1 MGNDNKDKE
10 NLENDNQ
17 EPENLKPEDQESSGE
32 ESSEADFS
40 ESESSGE
47 EVEEELT
54 APESTLES
62 IPETP
67 PEAASESSAEPAPE
81 TTPES
86 ASEPEIAA
94 SASQPDETEEEYEK
108 TTVKQVSL
116 KWGLYI
122 GLVMIVWG
130 LVMQIAGLVDN
141 QYLGF
146 VSYLF
151 LIAGIVLAHK
161 EFKTNGDGFMAY
173 SQGLGI
179 GTLLS
184 VVSGAISAVFS
195 YIYVKFIDDSMLT
208 IVKDLQVEKMEE
220 QGLSDAQIEQ
230 AMEIAGKFMVP
241 EVMLP
246 LALLSMV
253 FVGFILSLIV
263 SAFTKNVNPQAEI

>member
-1 MGNDNKDKE
+1 MENENKDKE
-10 NLENDNQ
+10 NLENENQ
-17 EPENLKPEDQESSGE
+17 EPENLKPEDQESSGD

-54 APESTLES
+54 TPESTSES

-67 PEAASESSAEPAPE
+67 PESVSESSAEPPPE
-81 TTPES
+81 SAPES
-86 ASEPEIAA
+86 ASEPAA
-94 SASQPDETEEEYEK
+94 AVSASKPDETEEEYEK

-130 LVMQIAGLVDN
+130 LVMQIAGLVGN
-141 QYLGF
+141 QLLGS

-184 VVSGAISAVFS
+184 VVSGAISVVFS

-208 IVKDLQVEKMEE
+208 IVRDLQVEKMEE

-241 EVMLP
+241 EVMFP

>member
-10 NLENDNQ
+10 NLENENQ
-17 EPENLKPEDQESSGE
+17 EHDDMKPEDQESSGE

-81 TTPES
+81 TTQES
-86 ASEPEIAA
+86 ASEPAA
-94 SASQPDETEEEYEK
+94 AVSASKPDENEEEYEK
-108 TTVKQVSL
+108 TTVKQYYWN
-116 KWGLYI
+116 WGLYF
-122 GLVMIVWG
+122 GLVMIVRG
-130 LVMQIAGLVDN
+130 RVMQLGVLVCT
-141 QYLGF
+141 QCLCF

-230 AMEIAGKFMVP
+230 TMEIAGKFIVP

>member
-1 MGNDNKDKE
+1 MENENKDKE
-10 NLENDNQ
+10 NLENENQ

-54 APESTLES
+54 TPESTSES

-67 PEAASESSAEPAPE
+67 PESVSESSAEPPPE
-81 TTPES
+81 SAPES
-86 ASEPEIAA
+86 ASEPAA
-94 SASQPDETEEEYEK
+94 AVSASKPDETEEEYEK

-130 LVMQIAGLVDN
+130 LVMQIAGLVGN
-141 QYLGF
+141 QLLGS

-184 VVSGAISAVFS
+184 VVSGAISVVFS

-208 IVKDLQVEKMEE
+208 IVRDLQVEKMEE

-241 EVMLP
+241 EVMFP

>member
-1 MGNDNKDKE
+1 MENENKDKE
-10 NLENDNQ
+10 NLENENQ
-17 EPENLKPEDQESSGE
+17 EPEDLKPEDQESSGE

-54 APESTLES
+54 APES
-62 IPETP
+62 
-67 PEAASESSAEPAPE
+67 A
-81 TTPES
+81 PES
-86 ASEPEIAA
+86 ASEPAA
-94 SASQPDETEEEYEK
+94 AVSASQPDEAEEYEK

-130 LVMQIAGLVDN
+130 LVMQIAGLVGN
-141 QYLGF
+141 QLLGS

-161 EFKTNGDGFMAY
+161 EFKNNGDGFMAY

-184 VVSGAISAVFS
+184 VVSGAISVVFS

-208 IVKDLQVEKMEE
+208 IVRDLQVEKMEE

-241 EVMLP
+241 EVMFP
-246 LALLSMV
+246 LALLVMV
-253 FVGFILSLIV
+253 FFGFILSLIV